1 MAHFDLFVI
10 GGGSGG
16 VACARRAG
24 GYGAKVGLVEGR
36 RVGGTCV
43 LRGCVPKKLMRYGAL
58 FHDAFEASKG
68 YGWRT
73 GDVSH
78 DFDALVAARNRETDR
93 LNGVYL
99 KMLAGAGVEVF
110 MGHGKVVAPGT
121 VEVDGERHTAERIL
135 IAVGAKPDLPD
146 LPGIE
151 HAITSDEALE
161 GPTPRPGRMAVIG
174 AGYIGAELAS
184 IFHAL
189 GVDVTMIIRRA
200 TPLRGFDP
208 DIRTTLLEAFRVHGP
223 RMWCETTVARI
234 DRNGAGL
241 VLETSRGPLE
251 VDAVLYATGRKPVPH
266 TQGIG
271 LEALGVRMDRSGSI
285 LVNAAYESSVKGLY
299 AVGDCSNHAASG
311 LDAGAFDLTPVAVAE
326 GRVIAETLYND
337 NPHAVNYD
345 TIPTAVFSL
354 PEAGSVGLSEDAA
367 RERGHDIQIFRTS
380 FKPMLHTLTDQP
392 AKVMMKLIVDRA
404 NDRVLGCH
412 MVGDDAAEI
421 VQGLAIALTAGATKA
436 QFDTTVGL
444 HPSVAE
450 EFTTMYQPVG

>member
-1 MAHFDLFVI
+1 
-10 GGGSGG
+10 

-43 LRGCVPKKLMRYGAL
+43 LRGCVPKKLMRYGAV
-58 FHDAFEASKG
+58 FHDAFAASKG
-68 YGWRT
+68 YGWRP
-73 GDVSH
+73 GEVAH

-93 LNGVYL
+93 LNNVYL
-99 KMLAGAGVEVF
+99 KMLANAGVEVF
-110 MGHGKVVAPGT
+110 EGHGRVAGAGT
-121 VEVDGERHTAERIL
+121 VEVNGERHTADRIL
-135 IAVGAKPDLPD
+135 IAVGAKPDLPE

-151 HAITSDEALE
+151 HAITSDQALE

-184 IFHAL
+184 IFHGL

-200 TPLRGFDP
+200 TPLRGFDE
-208 DIRTTLLEAFRVHGP
+208 DVRTTLLEAFRTHGP
-223 RMWCETTVARI
+223 RMWCETTVDRI
-234 DRNGAGL
+234 DRKGDGL
-241 VLETSRGPLE
+241 VLTTSRGPLE

-271 LEALGVRMDRSGSI
+271 LDELGVAMDRTGSI
-285 LVNAAYESSVKGLY
+285 LVDPSYESTVSGVF
-299 AVGDCSNHAASG
+299 AVGDCCDHAASG
-311 LDAGAFDLTPVAVAE
+311 LDPGAFDLTPVAVAE
-326 GRVIAETLYND
+326 GRVIAETLFNN
-337 NPHAVNYD
+337 NPHTVNYD

-354 PEAGSVGLSEDAA
+354 PEAGAVGLSEATA
-367 RERGHDIQIFRTS
+367 RERGHDVQIFKTS
-380 FKPMLHTLTDQP
+380 FKPMLHTLTGLP
-392 AKVMMKLIVDRA
+392 AKVMMKLVVDRA
-404 NDRVLGCH
+404 SDRVLGCH

-436 QFDTTVGL
+436 QFDATVGL

-450 EFTTMYQPVG
+450 EFTTMYQPVA